1 MDRDKASVIDEKGKE
16 MKDDLLEQ
24 QPTWRYCRVRAG
36 EKKPYPADWQNNPM
50 TLEQI
55 DSQNIGL
62 ILGPLGNGVC
72 AIDFDGTT
80 AWKWIEEQH
89 VRMAGLR
96 SVSWSSGKTDRCQ
109 MAFQVPEEYWDV
121 LKTKKIST
129 GDREGF
135 EFRWAGGQSV
145 LPPSIHPDTK
155 EPYYWII
162 DSSEIVETIP
172 EDLLTVWLTLI
183 AEEGHREVDL
193 EPEVI
198 LEDLTE
204 QEIKEVELEL
214 AELKQRRPT
223 LAYDEWRTV
232 CWAVAHHIGRAAAKI
247 VLNKYYAEQKSG
259 EYDILFRTWNKG
271 KSPTLGSLKFMAGT
285 SKQQR
290 ELLRKVAN
298 EVKYQNYKE
307 KMEMGRAA
315 EKILKEKYGVQ

>member
-1 MDRDKASVIDEKGKE
+1 MDRDKATTIDEKGQE

-80 AWKWIEEQH
+80 AWKWIEEQQ
-89 VRMAGLR
+89 VSMAGLR

-109 MAFQVPEEYWDV
+109 MAFQVPEVYWDV

-129 GDREGF
+129 GEREGF

-145 LPPSIHPDTK
+145 LPPSIHPETH

-162 DSSEIVETIP
+162 DSSEPVETIP
-172 EDLLTVWLTLI
+172 IDLLTVWLTLI
-183 AEEGHREVDL
+183 AEEGKKPIDTL
-193 EPEVI
+193 PEVVI
-198 LEDLTE
+198 DTLTDALLTE
-204 QEIKEVELEL
+204 VMVELN
-214 AELKQRRPT
+214 ELKQRKPT

-232 CWAVAHHIGRAAAKI
+232 CWAVAHHVGRAAAKMVI
-247 VLNKYYAEQKSG
+247 NQYYPEQRSG
-259 EYDILFRTWNKG
+259 EYDLLFRTWNKG
-271 KSPTLGSLKFMAGT
+271 KSPTLGSLKFIAGT
-285 SKQQR
+285 SKHQR
-290 ELLRKVAN
+290 ELLQKVSH
-298 EVKYQNYKE
+298 EVKRQNYLREREEIEMIKQIIKE
-307 KMEMGRAA
+307 KH
-315 EKILKEKYGVQ
+315 GV